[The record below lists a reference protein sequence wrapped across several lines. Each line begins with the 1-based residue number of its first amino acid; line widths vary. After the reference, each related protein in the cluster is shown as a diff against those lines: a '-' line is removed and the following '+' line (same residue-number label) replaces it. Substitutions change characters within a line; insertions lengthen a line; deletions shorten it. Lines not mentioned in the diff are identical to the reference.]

1 MSAVTEV
8 ISVVKAAL
16 KVERML
22 IGWAEKLDQD
32 ERNKV
37 TQELSRQG
45 GDTQALLDLWD
56 SAKQIADGDR
66 SARS

>member
-1 MSAVTEV
+1 MTPINEV
-8 ISVVKAAL
+8 VSVVKAAL

-22 IGWAEKLDQD
+22 VGWAAKLDTD
-32 ERNKV
+32 ERVKV
-37 TQELSRQG
+37 TQELSCQG

-66 SARS
+66 SERS